1 MPLRLLGFPT
11 IFGNFSAPAIR
22 GERAPRLAATRGTR
36 KDPTVP
42 APRDSDRATDAPME
56 PIRERLE
63 LPETFASWRDYAFS
77 GHHEHESEQQQG

>member
-1 MPLRLLGFPT
+1 M
-11 IFGNFSAPAIR
+11 
-22 GERAPRLAATRGTR
+22 
-36 KDPTVP
+36 P
-42 APRDSDRATDAPME
+42 APRDSDGATDAPME